1 MARVQIP
8 DENRWIDDPAEIT
21 QLLSG
26 IGIRYEQWSGI
37 DSLPADATDQQILET
52 FAAEVQQLK
61 DECGFVTADVINVH
75 PDTPGLEQ
83 MLSKFN
89 QEHTHSEDEVRFTV
103 DGQGVFHIHPE
114 QGPVVAIHVQRGDLI
129 SVPKGTKHWFNLC
142 DDRRIRCI
150 RLFEDM
156 SGWTP
161 HYIDAPVHGRFQ
173 PLCFGQAYVS
183 SSPPESNFQTPDLP

>member
-8 DENRWIDDPAEIT
+8 DENRWIDDPAEVT
-21 QLLSG
+21 QLLAT
-26 IGIRYEQWSGI
+26 IGIRYEQWPGI

-61 DECGFVTADVINVH
+61 DECGFVTADVINVQ
-75 PDTPGLEQ
+75 PDTPGLDQ

-114 QGPVVAIHVQRGDLI
+114 HGPVVAIHVQRGDLI

-161 HYIDAPVHGRFQ
+161 HYVDAPLHSRFQ
-173 PLCFGQAYVS
+173 PLCFGQSYVAG
-183 SSPPESNFQTPDLP
+183 SPPASSIQSPDLP